1 MAKLSPMMEQY
12 FSIKKKHPD
21 QILFFRLGDFYEMF
35 FDDAKLASKEPELT
49 LTGRDCGQEERAPM
63 CGIPYHS
70 CEAYIQRLIK
80 KGYKV
85 AICEQMEDP
94 ALAKGLVKREVTR
107 VITPGT
113 IIETSM
119 LDEGSNNYIGS
130 IFCRPDGCGL
140 CFTDISTGEIQATQ
154 LEEKDYEEK
163 LINDLARFSP
173 SELIFN
179 GALLDRKNVCD
190 FIKNKLA
197 CSTNLLDDEDLGYQ
211 DSEQIVLRHF
221 KISDLA
227 KISLDHKPFC
237 RMAVSSLLQYLSQT
251 QKSGLER
258 LLSIHFYQESQYMH
272 LDLTARRNLEL
283 TQTLRTGEKRG
294 SLLWVL
300 DRTRTAMG
308 KRMIK
313 SFIEQPLNHP
323 ALINKR
329 LNAVEELYR
338 EGVLRQEIIYAL
350 GGIFDLDRLMT
361 KVVYGSATPR
371 DLKAL
376 QSTAEKIPPLRKLM
390 EPVQSQYLREIF
402 ADLDPLED
410 LADLLGKAICDDPP
424 VMVKEGGVIQEGYNV
439 ELDELRDL
447 VGHTKE
453 YIAKIET
460 REKENTGIRTLKI
473 GYNRVFG
480 YYLEVSKSFLSQVP
494 DTYIR
499 KQTLANCER
508 YITQELKELEDK
520 IVTAGE
526 RILRLEAAL
535 FDETRRFAAQQL
547 SRTQQ
552 TSGAVARLDVFCS
565 LAAVAVSNRYV
576 RPSVDLSDE
585 IKIQDGRHPVVE
597 EILKDVPF
605 VANDTYLNRSDCQI
619 AIITGPNMAGK
630 STYMRQTALIVLMAQ
645 LGSFVPASSA
655 SIGVVDG
662 IFTRVGASDDLT
674 SGQSTFMVEMN
685 EVAHILKNATRKSLL
700 ILDEI
705 GRGTST
711 FDGMSIARAVLEYI
725 AHRRGLG
732 AKTLFATHYHELTD
746 LESVL
751 SCVKNYNIAVKKRG
765 DEITFLRRIVP
776 GGADDSYGIEVSKL
790 AGIPDPVIKRAHEIL
805 SKLERG
811 ELISLPQSEKR
822 KKAPQEEESGQ
833 LAFLPSQDGALRERL
848 ARVDLNALTPI
859 EALNILFELKAML
872 K

>member
-12 FSIKKKHPD
+12 FAIKKKHQD

-35 FDDAKLASKEPELT
+35 FEDAKLASKELELT

-94 ALAKGLVKREVTR
+94 ALAKGLVKREVIR

-130 IFCRPDGCGL
+130 VFCRQDGYGL
-140 CFTDISTGEIQATQ
+140 CFSDISTGEIHATQ
-154 LEEKDYEEK
+154 LNEKNYGEK

-179 GALLDRKNVCD
+179 GD
-190 FIKNKLA
+190 FLNQKSA
-197 CSTNLLDDEDLGYQ
+197 CSFVKDKLNCSVNLLDDKDLGYQ
-211 DSEQIVLRHF
+211 DSENVILRHF
-221 KISDLA
+221 GVSDLA
-227 KISLDHKPFC
+227 KISLDDKPYC
-237 RMAVSSLLQYLSQT
+237 QMAVSAMLYYLSQT
-251 QKSGLER
+251 QKTGLER
-258 LLSIHFYQESQYMH
+258 LLSIQFYHENQYMN
-272 LDLTARRNLEL
+272 LDLIARRNLEL
-283 TQTLRTGEKRG
+283 TQTMRTGEKRG

-313 SFIEQPLNHP
+313 SFIEQPLNNP
-323 ALINKR
+323 TIINKR

-338 EGVLRQEIIYAL
+338 EGILRQEIVYSL

-361 KVVYGSATPR
+361 KVVYGNATPR

-376 QSTAEKIPPLRKLM
+376 QSTAEKIPALRSLM
-390 EPVQSQYLREIF
+390 EPVKSQYLREIYEN
-402 ADLDPLED
+402 LDPLED
-410 LADLLGKAICDDPP
+410 VAQRLQKAICDDPP
-424 VMVKEGGVIQEGYNV
+424 VAVKDGGVIKEGYHA
-439 ELDELRDL
+439 ELDELRNL

-453 YIAKIET
+453 YITQIEA
-460 REKENTGIRTLKI
+460 REKEKTGIRTLKI

-480 YYLEVSKSFLSQVP
+480 YYLEVSKSFINEVP

-520 IVTAGE
+520 MMTAGDK
-526 RILRLEAAL
+526 ILRLEAAL
-535 FDETRRFAAQQL
+535 FEETRRYVADQL
-547 SRTQQ
+547 VRTQQ
-552 TSGAVARLDVFCS
+552 TSNAIARLDVFCS

-576 RPSVDLSDE
+576 RPVVDLSDE

-597 EILKDVPF
+597 EILSDVPF
-605 VANDTYLNRSDCQI
+605 VANDTYLNRSDRQI

-685 EVAHILKNATRKSLL
+685 EVAHILKNATSKSLL

-711 FDGMSIARAVLEYI
+711 FDGMSIARSVLEYI
-725 AHRRGLG
+725 ADKRRLG

-751 SCVKNYNIAVKKRG
+751 SSVKNYNVAVKKHG

-790 AGIPDPVIKRAHEIL
+790 AGIPESVIERAHEIL
-805 SKLERG
+805 SQLESG
-811 ELISLPQSEKR
+811 ELISLPKSEKR
-822 KKAPQEEESGQ
+822 KKASAEETAQ
-833 LAFLPSQDGALRERL
+833 LTFGSPKDDALRERL
-848 ARVDLNALTPI
+848 SRVDLNALTPI
-859 EALNILFELKAML
+859 EALNILFELKGMM